1 MGRVKELLMK
11 MEERGFDVYHL
22 EDKYV
27 CSHHFDDIYL
37 NQYIS
42 THGDEGV
49 CSYCG
54 KKDSVIDMTSF
65 AAHIGMSI
73 ACYFNDVD
81 SENLPLASS
90 FFEEEDEEIPGIKRV
105 GCYAAPGNVDVFE
118 DTSEMMDNLGLH
130 TDNDRLNSDID
141 CLFANYM
148 WIKKDSF
155 TLWWNEEKEYQW
167 QRFSEM
173 VKHSRRF
180 TFLAMPKTSESTS
193 ILDELSSVLY
203 SSKDILHIIPKGTK
217 LYRARS
223 LSNDLDDSFGFD
235 EITSAPDAYAG
246 QCRMSPA
253 GVSMFYGAFDKNTA
267 IKECIKTDSER
278 LKVIGEFVSLREF
291 NVIDLTALPT
301 KISIWMDNWQIFAF
315 LKSFHSDITKPLLKG
330 DKEEIEYV
338 PSQIFTEFL
347 RWMFK
352 DKIGNN
358 VDGLVYESCKTHNAN
373 IVLFCNNSESRSW
386 IRLDRLFTE

>member
-54 KKDSVIDMTSF
+54 KKDSVIDLTSF

-105 GCYAAPGNVDVFE
+105 CCYAAPGNVDVFE

-130 TDNDRLNSDID
+130 TDNKIGFVSPERR
-141 CLFANYM
+141 
-148 WIKKDSF
+148 
-155 TLWWNEEKEYQW
+155 NE
-167 QRFSEM
+167 
-173 VKHSRRF
+173 
-180 TFLAMPKTSESTS
+180 
-193 ILDELSSVLY
+193 
-203 SSKDILHIIPKGTK
+203 
-217 LYRARS
+217 
-223 LSNDLDDSFGFD
+223 
-235 EITSAPDAYAG
+235 APDR
-246 QCRMSPA
+246 C
-253 GVSMFYGAFDKNTA
+253 TA
-267 IKECIKTDSER
+267 AA
-278 LKVIGEFVSLREF
+278 
-291 NVIDLTALPT
+291 NVI
-301 KISIWMDNWQIFAF
+301 
-315 LKSFHSDITKPLLKG
+315 
-330 DKEEIEYV
+330 
-338 PSQIFTEFL
+338 
-347 RWMFK
+347 
-352 DKIGNN
+352 
-358 VDGLVYESCKTHNAN
+358 
-373 IVLFCNNSESRSW
+373 
-386 IRLDRLFTE
+386 